1 MNIKDLLVPILKFIF
16 VVHLKVFGGGF
27 VKHFLVFIINHK
39 TCTDFPAPMKYVKV
53 SSRFSII

>member
-39 TCTDFPAPMKYVKV
+39 TCTDFPAPMKYEKV
-53 SSRFSII
+53 AIK